1 MRIFYHNVCRDPSR
15 VHVQHE
21 IVDFSLVLQH
31 FFNVTQ
37 TQLDGFKGTF
47 SGASRGIC
55 EVFRGITDVFL
66 VPCQARASLMEDRK
80 VACRAQGGRGEA
92 PGRPQGGRQ
101 EAAGIESWKSQPPL
115 TSMQSY

>member
-37 TQLDGFKGTF
+37 TLLDGSKGTF
-47 SGASRGIC
+47 LGASRGRF
-55 EVFRGITDVFL
+55 EFSRGITDVFL
-66 VPCQARASLMEDRK
+66 LPCQARASLMEDRK
-80 VACRAQGGRGEA
+80 AAGRARGGRE
-92 PGRPQGGRQ
+92 
-101 EAAGIESWKSQPPL
+101 EAAGGRKDRIVEISAPP
-115 TSMQSY
+115 S

>member
-1 MRIFYHNVCRDPSR
+1 MRIFYHNVCRDPSL

-37 TQLDGFKGTF
+37 TLLDGSKGT
-47 SGASRGIC
+47 SLRASRGRC
-55 EVFRGITDVFL
+55 DCFRGITDVFL

-80 VACRAQGGRGEA
+80 VAGRARGGREEA
-92 PGRPQGGRQ
+92 AWRPQGSNR
-101 EAAGIESWKSQPPL
+101 ANLSPA
-115 TSMQSY
+115 

>member
-1 MRIFYHNVCRDPSR
+1 MRIFYHNVCRDPSL

-37 TQLDGFKGTF
+37 TLLDGCKGT
-47 SGASRGIC
+47 SVGASGGLC
-55 EVFRGITDVFL
+55 EFFRGITGVFL

-80 VACRAQGGRGEA
+80 VASRAQGGRGEA
-92 PGRPQGGRQ
+92 AGRPRGGRKDRIV
-101 EAAGIESWKSQPPL
+101 EISAPP
-115 TSMQSY
+115 SNI